1 MSSPLRLAALLAV
14 LLFSA
19 AALGGPVA
27 PVRVAIA
34 TDLGDIQLEL
44 YPDKAPKTVEN
55 FVSYVNRYF
64 YDGMIFHRV
73 IKGFVIQSGGHG
85 YDLSAK
91 EPGEPIVNESANGL
105 RNRRGTIAMA
115 RHSDPD
121 SARAQFFINLGDNP
135 SLDPKGDQPGYTV
148 FGKVVEGMKVVDAI
162 GRRRTRAL
170 DKFED
175 LPVEPVQILKARVIP
190 TEGAAP

>member
-1 MSSPLRLAALLAV
+1 MVARALATLAALL
-14 LLFSA
+14 LSA
-19 AALGGPVA
+19 ATLAAGPA
-27 PVRVAIA
+27 PVRVALT
-34 TDLGDIQLEL
+34 TDLGDIHLEL
-44 YPDKAPKTVEN
+44 YPDKAPRTVEN
-55 FVSYVNRYF
+55 FVGYVNRYF

-85 YDLSAK
+85 YDLSLK

-115 RHSDPD
+115 RHTDPD
-121 SARAQFFINLGDNP
+121 SARAQFFINLADNP
-135 SLDPKGDQPGYTV
+135 SLDPRGDQPGYTV
-148 FGKVVEGMKVVDAI
+148 FGKVVEGMGVVDAI

-190 TEGAAP
+190 AEASAP

>member
-1 MSSPLRLAALLAV
+1 VVARALATLAALL
-14 LLFSA
+14 LSA
-19 AALGGPVA
+19 ATLAAGPA
-27 PVRVAIA
+27 PVRVALT
-34 TDLGDIQLEL
+34 TDLGDIHLEL
-44 YPDKAPKTVEN
+44 YPDKAPRTVEN
-55 FVSYVNRYF
+55 FVGYVNRYF

-85 YDLSAK
+85 YDLSLK

-115 RHSDPD
+115 RHTDPD
-121 SARAQFFINLGDNP
+121 SARAQFFINLADNP
-135 SLDPKGDQPGYTV
+135 SLDPRGDQPGYTV
-148 FGKVVEGMKVVDAI
+148 FGKVVEGMGVVDAI

-190 TEGAAP
+190 AEASAP

>member
-1 MSSPLRLAALLAV
+1 VVARALATLAALL
-14 LLFSA
+14 LSA
-19 AALGGPVA
+19 ATLAAGPA
-27 PVRVAIA
+27 PVRVALT
-34 TDLGDIQLEL
+34 TDLGDIHLEL
-44 YPDKAPKTVEN
+44 YPDKAPRTVEN
-55 FVSYVNRYF
+55 FVGYVNRYF

-85 YDLSAK
+85 YDLSIK

-115 RHSDPD
+115 RHTDPD
-121 SARAQFFINLGDNP
+121 SARAQFFINLADNP
-135 SLDPKGDQPGYTV
+135 SLDPRGDQPGYTV
-148 FGKVVEGMKVVDAI
+148 FGKVVEGMGVVDAI

-190 TEGAAP
+190 AEASAP